1 MEIIINTKNSTNTFN
16 VSFAEPSETDDLIE
30 LIKQTRLIASII
42 WFTLAFL
49 GLTGKIKFYIS
60 NRILM
65 WSLTMEYFSMK
76 FYIKNKVNGFVIFTI
91 IKYKQ
96 LHNNTTMCYLFNL
109 TISNIS
115 YLIFCV
121 LITAITYLVDSWP
134 FGSLFCKCYHYLS
147 FVTVCST
154 CMSLMAMTIGI
165 YLILFKNVII

>member
-1 MEIIINTKNSTNTFN
+1 MTTDFFSTSFLFSVLIIMLVGGIFVYVNYKMSEQDHKLSSM
-16 VSFAEPSETDDLIE
+16 VSLVSMLAQDL
-30 LIKQTRLIASII
+30 Q
-42 WFTLAFL
+42 
-49 GLTGKIKFYIS
+49 
-60 NRILM
+60 
-65 WSLTMEYFSMK
+65 
-76 FYIKNKVNGFVIFTI
+76 YIKNKVNGFVIFTI

-165 YLILFKNVII
+165 YLIFLRNYYMIYY